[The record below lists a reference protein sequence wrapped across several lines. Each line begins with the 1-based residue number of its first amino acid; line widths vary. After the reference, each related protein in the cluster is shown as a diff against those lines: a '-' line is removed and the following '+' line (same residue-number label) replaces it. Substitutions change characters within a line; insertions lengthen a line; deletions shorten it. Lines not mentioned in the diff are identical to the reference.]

1 MMRVRLPR
9 AMPERRFPPPWTV
22 EETDAC
28 FIEKPPRFGA
38 SNGPHGV
45 PGCRNRLIERRLNA
59 VRECSAPQSRD
70 VPLRI
75 ADYCLAAMLVLGMLG
90 AAAAENQV
98 QGALQG
104 QNNGQPIHIE
114 AMTLEIRDKDK
125 TATFSGNVKVVQGDT
140 TMRCRTLVVFYG
152 PEEGAGATK
161 AAAAPTSTESQAA
174 PGMPQGG
181 NIRRAEARGDVTV
194 VSKDQNASGDLGVY
208 DMKKKTI
215 TLTGNVVISQGKN
228 VVRGERV
235 VVDTTTGDARVES
248 GVTAHDPAKSGV
260 TAHDRVRVLI
270 VPAKDAKG
278 APTNTMTFEEAPS
291 HPP

>member
-1 MMRVRLPR
+1 M
-9 AMPERRFPPPWTV
+9 
-22 EETDAC
+22 
-28 FIEKPPRFGA
+28 
-38 SNGPHGV
+38 
-45 PGCRNRLIERRLNA
+45 
-59 VRECSAPQSRD
+59 RECSAPQSRD
-70 VPLRI
+70 FPLRI

-90 AAAAENQV
+90 AAAAQNQV

-125 TATFSGNVKVVQGDT
+125 TATFSGNVQVVQGDT

-181 NIRRAEARGDVTV
+181 SIRRAEARGDVTV
-194 VSKDQNASGDLGVY
+194 VSRAIQNASGDLGVY

-235 VVDTTTGDARVES
+235 VVELQRPGDCTGRIGGNRSMTRPSPASPLMTGS
-248 GVTAHDPAKSGV
+248 G
-260 TAHDRVRVLI
+260 VLI
-270 VPAKDAKG
+270 VPAQGRQGRPDEHHDLR
-278 APTNTMTFEEAPS
+278 N
-291 HPP
+291 